1 MSAPDRTTKIARALR
16 EIDAQSLRKFVWPAP
31 PYYEYQGAPAPEGEP
46 CQLTFTDGAKAAGLL
61 QNFLPEHEILK
72 FHPENGKSAVTIAF
86 ASLVTL
92 QMLDAVRLEV
102 HTLPG
107 GAGLHTPSERQSF
120 SVTLTDGSLFE
131 GETLGYVEALCGLFL
146 FVAQTGGA
154 GVVRWFVPAHAV
166 RESRIGKPLGEM
178 LIDDRAE
185 KTERDSLHRIR
196 TDRRTRQR

>member
-31 PYYEYQGAPAPEGEP
+31 PYYEYQGGPAPEGEP

-107 GAGLHTPSERQSF
+107 GAGLHSMEEYVNVADV
-120 SVTLTDGSLFE
+120 VTCRDAL
-131 GETLGYVEALCGLFL
+131 VELVGQWIA
-146 FVAQTGGA
+146 
-154 GVVRWFVPAHAV
+154 
-166 RESRIGKPLGEM
+166 
-178 LIDDRAE
+178 
-185 KTERDSLHRIR
+185 
-196 TDRRTRQR
+196 